1 MHVKGPGSSRQGCSM
16 CDTFAVGEAATQ
28 TGSWI
33 FAKNSDREPDEAQVV
48 VSCPGKEYSRHQ
60 ELRCTYINIPQ
71 APETRGVVLCKPFWI
86 WGAEMGINEKG
97 VVMGNEALFTR
108 SKPEKSPGLI
118 GMDLVRLGLERADT
132 ARDAADVVTSL
143 LMRYGQGGPCG
154 YRDKKFAYMNSFLI
168 MDRTEIV
175 VMETMGRDYAIKC
188 YQDFAAI
195 SNGTTIGRDWK
206 KSSLPWGTDFQA
218 FSDPLMTWFSGSRA
232 RRAYVMERISP
243 SGNTF
248 GVGDAFEIL
257 RGHRGGLPFKGLNHD
272 VCMHAAE
279 PFIRRSHT
287 TGSLVVELD
296 SSSGFRIFVTA
307 GSSPCLTTFKPI
319 LPGNM
324 PAGIDQGG
332 FRYNEDSYWW
342 RHEAFRIQA
351 QMRLSQ
357 VQEPLLKEIREFEDG
372 YCLTMPFSGW
382 ESRDSTLQSMSREA
396 FFRSSALE
404 ASWLQ
409 ALKGMAQDRRPLHNV
424 FWKMTARRNGICLE

>member
-1 MHVKGPGSSRQGCSM
+1 
-16 CDTFAVGEAATQ
+16 
-28 TGSWI
+28 
-33 FAKNSDREPDEAQVV
+33 
-48 VSCPGKEYSRHQ
+48 
-60 ELRCTYINIPQ
+60 
-71 APETRGVVLCKPFWI
+71 
-86 WGAEMGINEKG
+86 
-97 VVMGNEALFTR
+97 
-108 SKPEKSPGLI
+108 
-118 GMDLVRLGLERADT
+118 
-132 ARDAADVVTSL
+132 
-143 LMRYGQGGPCG
+143 
-154 YRDKKFAYMNSFLI
+154 
-168 MDRTEIV
+168 
-175 VMETMGRDYAIKC
+175 
-188 YQDFAAI
+188 
-195 SNGTTIGRDWK
+195 
-206 KSSLPWGTDFQA
+206 
-218 FSDPLMTWFSGSRA
+218 
-232 RRAYVMERISP
+232 MERISP